1 MSDEL
6 YMSREPMLE
15 MFIFETNQLLEQ
27 LEEMLM
33 DSEKQN
39 SISEANINEIFRIM
53 HTIKGSSAMMMFN
66 NISSIAH
73 AVEDL
78 FYYIREK
85 KPDGVNYSH
94 VCDLVLAAS
103 DFIKGEI
110 GKIEAGEDADGEEK
124 VLPGK
129 IKAFLAN
136 LKGESGGEAVEV
148 KPTAAG
154 EEPQKFYISS
164 YGKNVDNPL
173 KKYIAKVRFEDGC
186 QMENIRA
193 FTIVHN
199 LKELCVDLFH
209 EPPSI
214 LDDNTSSDYIIQNG
228 FKIFFSSAADEDQI
242 RKIFDESIFISTYEL
257 NVVEDFQAEVT
268 ALQEEAVTV
277 EEQDDLPTLSEEAIA
292 GNKEISKSKSPAM
305 KQSLIN
311 VNVQKLDTLMDLV
324 GEIVITESMVTR
336 NPDLAGLHLENFS
349 KAVRQLRK
357 LTDELQDI
365 VMSIRMMPIAAT
377 FHKMHRIVRDMGKQ
391 LDKDADLII
400 LGEETEVDKN
410 IIDQLSD
417 PLMHLIRNSMDHGL
431 ESTAERIKIGKPAKG
446 KITLEAKNA
455 GGDVWITVKDD
466 GRGLNKSKIL
476 NKARDQGL
484 FTKPESEYT
493 DKEIYN
499 FILLAGF
506 STKEQVSEFSGRGVG
521 MDVVRE
527 NIQKVGGSVM
537 IDSNFGQGSTISV
550 KIPLTLAIIDGMH
563 ISVGESSYII
573 PTNAIRES
581 FRADLN
587 QVIEDSEGNEMM
599 MIRGQ
604 CYPVIRIHRRFG
616 VVPRVTELR
625 KGIIIVAESDDRT
638 ICLFADELLGEQ
650 QVVVKPIP
658 AYIRKAK
665 GLTGCTILGDGS
677 ISLILDLNGMEP

>member
-33 DSEKQN
+33 ASEKEN
-39 SISEANINEIFRIM
+39 SISAGNINEIFRIM

-85 KPDGVNYSH
+85 KPDHVNYSH

-124 VLPGK
+124 VLPEK

-136 LKGESGGEAVEV
+136 LKGEADGDTGE
-148 KPTAAG
+148 TSQSMAG
-154 EEPQKFYISS
+154 NETQKFYISS
-164 YGKNVDNPL
+164 YGKNLENPL
-173 KKYIAKVRFEDGC
+173 KKFIAKVRFEDGC

-199 LKELCVDLFH
+199 LKEICADLYH
-209 EPPSI
+209 EPPNI
-214 LDDNTSSDYIIQNG
+214 LDDNTSCEYIVQNG
-228 FKIFFSSAADEDQI
+228 FQIFFSSATGEDEI
-242 RKIFDESIFISTYEL
+242 RKVFDESIFISTYEL
-257 NVVEDFQAEVT
+257 AVVEDFQTEMA
-268 ALQEEAVTV
+268 ALQEEVV
-277 EEQDDLPTLSEEAIA
+277 VVDDQDDLPVLSEEAVA
-292 GNKEISKSKSPAM
+292 GNKEIGKSNARAL

-391 LDKDADLII
+391 LEKDADLII

-431 ESTAERIKIGKPAKG
+431 ESTAERMRIGKPTKG

-466 GRGLNKSKIL
+466 GRGLDKHKIL
-476 NKARDQGL
+476 DKARIQGL
-484 FTKPESEYT
+484 FSKPETDYT

-527 NIQKVGGSVM
+527 NIQKVGGTM
-537 IDSNFGQGSTISV
+537 TIDSNFGFGTTISV

-581 FRADLN
+581 FRADDN
-587 QVIEDSEGNEMM
+587 QVIEDAEGNEMM

-616 VVPRVTELR
+616 VVPRMTELR
-625 KGIIIVAESDDRT
+625 RGIIIVAEGDDRT

-677 ISLILDLNGMEP
+677 ISLILDVNGMEP